1 MNTMTR
7 VNIPN
12 ILVDGYMWSDML
24 TNLTREKFPHMD
36 MVKLNDNQFRV
47 DVSLAGYNKKD
58 ISITLDSNIL
68 KISGAWKNVDE
79 NGYEVKGINY
89 LMHGI
94 AKRAFHRELPLAE
107 YIEVGEVKMDNGVL
121 SIELNKEM
129 PDELKPKEFKIA

>member
-12 ILVDGYMWSDML
+12 ILVDGYMWGDML

-36 MVKLNDNQFRV
+36 MVKLDEGNFRV
-47 DVSLAGYNKKD
+47 DVSLAGYSKDD

-68 KISGAWKNVDE
+68 RISGEWTNKE
-79 NGYEVKGINY
+79 QNY

-107 YIEVGEVKMDNGVL
+107 YIEVGNIKMENGIL